1 MWMKCSPHRWKGN
14 GARVREQSAIES
26 RYRAKRRRSFGAGE
40 RWPPELG
47 LEQYSR
53 ESMQLAPIQVEA
65 YAGHKADETPRSFV
79 LEGQRIEIAEVL
91 DRWHQLESLPE
102 WPRANYF
109 KVRGANQREY
119 L

>member
-1 MWMKCSPHRWKGN
+1 
-14 GARVREQSAIES
+14 
-26 RYRAKRRRSFGAGE
+26 
-40 RWPPELG
+40 
-47 LEQYSR
+47 
-53 ESMQLAPIQVEA
+53 MQLAPIQVEA

-119 L
+119 LLKHDQELNEWFLCRSRSRTVD